1 VTHDDFAIYSV
12 RLERWSHFPS
22 TDSPTIDLLRDA
34 VELKKLNNNL
44 TKVAIFEDLVADIY
58 ALLYETNIA
67 QFMEQ
72 VTEEESRE
80 RMRVDH
86 LLMSNDNAAGAATPP
101 TSAPVS
107 EAPAPRTRTK
117 GVTRREVQRKA
128 DTIVSKALAARP
140 PVKPTRSAE
149 EVPRPVPI
157 VEIPVPSNPAKEE
170 LKEEPSA
177 FQSSAPGSVH
187 DSADDESELSEI
199 DEDKLAESSPKR
211 TPVAA
216 APMFPNLMRKKG
228 SSPNPTSEL
237 STATSINDGDVD
249 SALPTQE
256 APQDN
261 KSETTEAR
269 PSEHE

>member
-1 VTHDDFAIYSV
+1 MKA
-12 RLERWSHFPS
+12 
-22 TDSPTIDLLRDA
+22 
-34 VELKKLNNNL
+34 
-44 TKVAIFEDLVADIY
+44 AIFEDLIADIY
-58 ALLYETNIA
+58 AVLYEKNIA

-86 LLMSNDNAAGAATPP
+86 LLMSNDNPAGTATPS

-128 DTIVSKALAARP
+128 DAIVSKTLAARP
-140 PVKPTRSAE
+140 PVKPTRPAE
-149 EVPRPVPI
+149 EAPRPVPV
-157 VEIPVPSNPAKEE
+157 VEISLPAHPVKED
-170 LKEEPSA
+170 LKEEVSA
-177 FQSSAPGSVH
+177 IQSSAPGSVH

-199 DEDKLAESSPKR
+199 DEEKLAESSPKPA
-211 TPVAA
+211 PVA

-228 SSPNPTSEL
+228 SSPKPTSEL
-237 STATSINDGDVD
+237 STATSVNDGDGD
-249 SALPTQE
+249 PAQPAQ

-261 KSETTEAR
+261 KSETTEVR
-269 PSEHE
+269 PSELE